1 MQFNPKKGNAS
12 LSFIRKPASP
22 NWAYVVVSGKALYN
36 MNASVDFELHDSE
49 ESNLVYRI
57 LTLAGITLGDTGVN
71 VYQASTTEEQKK
83 VIQQKK

>member
-1 MQFNPKKGNAS
+1 
-12 LSFIRKPASP
+12 
-22 NWAYVVVSGKALYN
+22 